1 MVEMDQST
9 IASCCPMPQNEQ
21 HPTKIQRSS
30 GRGSRGS
37 LWGEATMRHRIVREV
52 MSGNGVCQQPPGASV
67 RAACRLMA
75 EHRCGS
81 VLVVDRDRLVG
92 IFTERDVLTRIVA
105 AGRNPDT
112 TLVGDAMSTDLIVA
126 DVNESYEVC
135 LARMRQAHVRH
146 VLALQDGRL
155 AGIVSMRDVL
165 AADVDEKAEELT
177 LLNAYVHYIPA
188 NITPRP

>member
-1 MVEMDQST
+1 MRSIRAILGDRET
-9 IASCCPMPQNEQ
+9 IVVARSAS
-21 HPTKIQRSS
+21 I
-30 GRGSRGS
+30 
-37 LWGEATMRHRIVREV
+37 AD
-52 MSGNGVCQQPPGASV
+52 
-67 RAACRLMA
+67 AARLMSA
-75 EHRCGS
+75 HHIGALP
-81 VLVVDRDRLVG
+81 VLDDDRLVG

>member
-1 MVEMDQST
+1 MSGEFEDEYSATIDDDLSGPEVLGEAGGALATDT
-9 IASCCPMPQNEQ
+9 IAVLSPAEPICLPDAATVQEAVQIMLA
-21 HPTKIQRSS
+21 QRQA
-30 GRGSRGS
+30 G
-37 LWGEATMRHRIVREV
+37 
-52 MSGNGVCQQPPGASV
+52 
-67 RAACRLMA
+67 
-75 EHRCGS
+75 
-81 VLVVDRDRLVG
+81 VLVTDAAGRLVG

-112 TLVGDAMSTDLIVA
+112 TLVGEVMSTELVVA
-126 DVNESYEVC
+126 ELNESYEVC
-135 LARMRQAHVRH
+135 LGRMRQAHVRH

-155 AGIVSMRDVL
+155 AGIVSLRDVM

>member
-1 MVEMDQST
+1 MRSIRAILGDRET
-9 IASCCPMPQNEQ
+9 IVVARSAS
-21 HPTKIQRSS
+21 I
-30 GRGSRGS
+30 
-37 LWGEATMRHRIVREV
+37 AD
-52 MSGNGVCQQPPGASV
+52 
-67 RAACRLMA
+67 AARLMSA
-75 EHRCGS
+75 HHIGALP
-81 VLVVDRDRLVG
+81 VLDDDRLVG

-112 TLVGDAMSTDLIVA
+112 TLVGDAMSTELVVA

-135 LARMRQAHVRH
+135 LARMQQAHVRH
-146 VLALQDGRL
+146 LLALQDGRL
-155 AGIVSMRDVL
+155 AGIVSLRDAL